1 MKYNIYSKSLFVI
14 DLILVSVWAFFLN
27 RYCSADFLLL
37 VPIRIA
43 LCFEMRRKS
52 SWTLFSAI
60 AFFIA
65 YLSLDFCDTTFV
77 RMIYKLGCCAGSPD
91 VMVAIFEN
99 PIGRKLKV
107 WFDGFTVLWFLWL
120 IGMPLF
126 VGWRQK
132 AFGQTDWRKKGIW
145 LYLLPLVV
153 LCVWRMVDEGKVGGL
168 LLGVVLASCPLAYWG
183 LYLRKGRSLMQL
195 ISDGREVGWYVGY
208 AAFML
213 FALIIGLKDIS
224 ALRFVGLILLL
235 PLFYIMLMKS
245 LAKGVILTRCCVA
258 LSFAGWGYWLICDNG
273 RFTVSLLCISIT
285 LIVYVGI
292 TMILKTREWL
302 VSIILMTVIPTV
314 IAPFILGFNPYVVTD
329 ADYTYSYLANIC
341 VKNGVYVVEKYTGRD
356 LKEQSRCS
364 ELKLGLRD
372 RYGIILPMEYDSLK
386 IIDEKGRFLST
397 YSNVVEEGKKRQQ
410 YGIFD
415 LKKRFFVLDPYQF
428 EAPEIEKIDDATF
441 KLINADDRHYTTL
454 YLPGEYKGKY
464 FPDAH
469 YEPHFADSEN
479 PVDEYLAQARDVCLD
494 VKGTYWERM
503 RTENPHVY
511 KLMIQIYDLAAVEGS
526 PMNDLNYARAIKRII
541 DSDYN
546 GDVDKALQDVAD
558 LSYTLT
564 YGSQSHINMWTDYIR
579 LISSIHTSLAYDS
592 MLSAWPDNEWI
603 FKEYVAWHNL
613 LEAMFCYLDYLYGSQ
628 IHQSVPEEKN
638 EKVTEWLDYRR
649 ECLEKERD
657 ILTGKLLY
665 SVEQAKADS
674 IRNYTDFEEF
684 FSKYHHYSEP
694 YYYHAMWYELKF
706 ALDEWAFARTKIAE
720 GLGWRES
727 LSYREYSKEVVDG
740 IFSAIEELDWRGF
753 QPAKSDS
760 WVEKYL
766 SELALSE

>member
-1 MKYNIYSKSLFVI
+1 M
-14 DLILVSVWAFFLN
+14 
-27 RYCSADFLLL
+27 
-37 VPIRIA
+37 
-43 LCFEMRRKS
+43 
-52 SWTLFSAI
+52 
-60 AFFIA
+60 
-65 YLSLDFCDTTFV
+65 
-77 RMIYKLGCCAGSPD
+77 
-91 VMVAIFEN
+91 
-99 PIGRKLKV
+99 
-107 WFDGFTVLWFLWL
+107 
-120 IGMPLF
+120 
-126 VGWRQK
+126 
-132 AFGQTDWRKKGIW
+132 
-145 LYLLPLVV
+145 
-153 LCVWRMVDEGKVGGL
+153 
-168 LLGVVLASCPLAYWG
+168 
-183 LYLRKGRSLMQL
+183 
-195 ISDGREVGWYVGY
+195 
-208 AAFML
+208 
-213 FALIIGLKDIS
+213 
-224 ALRFVGLILLL
+224 
-235 PLFYIMLMKS
+235 
-245 LAKGVILTRCCVA
+245 
-258 LSFAGWGYWLICDNG
+258 
-273 RFTVSLLCISIT
+273 
-285 LIVYVGI
+285 
-292 TMILKTREWL
+292 
-302 VSIILMTVIPTV
+302 
-314 IAPFILGFNPYVVTD
+314 
-329 ADYTYSYLANIC
+329 
-341 VKNGVYVVEKYTGRD
+341 
-356 LKEQSRCS
+356 
-364 ELKLGLRD
+364 
-372 RYGIILPMEYDSLK
+372 
-386 IIDEKGRFLST
+386 
-397 YSNVVEEGKKRQQ
+397 VEEGKKRQQ